1 MYLDETMIRVWADF
15 RCPCF
20 TPTKYPLSPHSFLN
34 QGIEPQE
41 GMHVIGY
48 GDDPEGNDIEA
59 ELVIEKIEEEGL
71 WIEWWGQIVGPI
83 IRVTYD

>member
-1 MYLDETMIRVWADF
+1 
-15 RCPCF
+15 
-20 TPTKYPLSPHSFLN
+20 
-34 QGIEPQE
+34 
-41 GMHVIGY
+41 MHVIGY